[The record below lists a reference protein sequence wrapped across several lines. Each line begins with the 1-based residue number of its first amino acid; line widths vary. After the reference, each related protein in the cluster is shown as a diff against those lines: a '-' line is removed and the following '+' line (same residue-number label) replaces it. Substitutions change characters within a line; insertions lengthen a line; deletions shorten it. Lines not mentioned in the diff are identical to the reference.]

1 MDDKFSLIDRNIQ
14 IGFKFLFNV
23 SALSLTAIVSAGKAF
38 SVAAPTIWNGLSAHT
53 RSSPNID
60 CLKKSLKTEL
70 FGAAYPDF
78 AP

>member
-1 MDDKFSLIDRNIQ
+1 M
-14 IGFKFLFNV
+14 
-23 SALSLTAIVSAGKAF
+23 SAEYLLLAF

-53 RSSPNID
+53 RSSPNIA

-70 FGAAYPDF
+70 FGAAYTDF